1 MKTCIITAASGYKLE
16 DIKPWAESLTR
27 SGYKGSAVVI
37 LYEENQE
44 IAEYLGELGIFGF
57 ASNLQGLNHICTQRF
72 QDYSLLLK
80 NDYFKDIDY
89 VIHVDIRDVIFQT
102 DPEEWLLQNIGDSQ
116 ILATSEG
123 VTHRHEDWNG
133 EGIQQNFGVDHYN
146 NIADQE
152 ILCAGIIAG
161 KRDTL
166 IHLFTTLFELS
177 FYTADLKGF
186 TDQYHYN
193 LAIRTIYKDVTK
205 IIPADQPWVAN
216 LSTLIAI
223 PLQSPEWST
232 GPRTNA
238 LSYERF
244 RKGTFVENMKAE
256 MPIMEG
262 GIVYTADRHPY
273 AIVHQYDR
281 YAPWQKEILER
292 LELVQQEE
300 TQTT

>member
-1 MKTCIITAASGYKLE
+1 MKTCIIAVASGYKVE
-16 DIKPWAESLTR
+16 DLKPWAESLRR
-27 SGYKGSAVVI
+27 SGYTGAAAVL

-44 IAEYLGELGIFGF
+44 IAEYLSELGIFGF
-57 ASNLQGLNHICTQRF
+57 ASSHRGLTHIATQRF

-89 VIHVDIRDVIFQT
+89 IIHTDIRDVIFQT
-102 DPEEWLLQNIGDSQ
+102 DPEEWLLQNIGDAQ
-116 ILATSEG
+116 ILATAEG
-123 VTHRHEDWNG
+123 VTYRHEDWNG
-133 EGIQQNFGVDHYN
+133 EGIQQNFGIDHFN
-146 NIADQE
+146 AMADLE
-152 ILCAGIIAG
+152 TLCSGIIAG

-166 IHLFTTLFELS
+166 IHLFHTLWELC
-177 FYTADLKGF
+177 FYTVDLNGFAD
-186 TDQYHYN
+186 QHYYN

-216 LSTLIAI
+216 LSTLVAI
-223 PLQSPEWST
+223 PMQSPEWSSE
-232 GPRTNA
+232 PRTAN

-244 RKGTFVENMKAE
+244 RKGTFIENMKVE
-256 MPIMEG
+256 MPTMYDG
-262 GIVYTADRHPY
+262 LVYTPSGKPY

-292 LELVQQEE
+292 LELVQQDK